1 MSPVSGLLGLACRA
15 GQITL
20 GADMALQEIRGGKA
34 ALALLDESASEG
46 TRKKILDACAY
57 RGVPAY
63 ILPVDALSRACGK
76 DDRMAAALK
85 KGKLCD
91 RILELLNEEKD
102 QLQAKCGGASI
113 E

>member
-1 MSPVSGLLGLACRA
+1 MTQVFGLLGLACRA

-20 GADMALQEIRGGKA
+20 GAD
-34 ALALLDESASEG
+34 LALREIKGGRAGAVILDAGASEG

-63 ILPVDALSRACGK
+63 ILPVDTLSRACGK
-76 DDRMAAALK
+76 EDRMAAALK

-91 RILELLNEEKD
+91 RILEMLNEEKD
-102 QLQAKCGGASI
+102 KLQGKCGGASI